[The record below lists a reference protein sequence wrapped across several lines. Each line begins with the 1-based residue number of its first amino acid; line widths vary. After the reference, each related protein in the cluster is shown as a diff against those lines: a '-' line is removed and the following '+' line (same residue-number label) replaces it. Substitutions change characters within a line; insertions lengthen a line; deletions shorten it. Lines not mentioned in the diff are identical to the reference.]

1 MAKILRNFKFS
12 AEIGKITFGYTTYQ
26 IMSGKE
32 KFKRLKPKLDLLN
45 GKLDTYQ
52 LLAAAA
58 LQGGKDRTLA
68 KNNCVTE
75 IVEILNDL
83 GDEVEEMSK
92 TDNLAIAD
100 SSFQQTKEVKS
111 RANKLSV
118 TELPTPTG
126 FQVTN
131 FPKTGVLT
139 ASFPEIEDAILYQ
152 MAYLVNDGTVWIAD
166 IFTALNKD
174 FLISG
179 FTKYDKVKL
188 KMRAISKTGVVSDWS
203 DIVAVGVD

>member
-1 MAKILRNFKFS
+1 MAKVLRSFKFS

-75 IVEILNDL
+75 IVEILYDL

-100 SSFQQTKEVKS
+100 SSFQQAKEVKNRVEVS
-111 RANKLSV
+111 ERIYDAV
-118 TELPTPTG
+118 MG
-126 FQVTN
+126 FE
-131 FPKTGVLT
+131 PIIGH
-139 ASFPEIEDAILYQ
+139 IYYLYEKK
-152 MAYLVNDGTVWIAD
+152 DG
-166 IFTALNKD
+166 
-174 FLISG
+174 
-179 FTKYDKVKL
+179 
-188 KMRAISKTGVVSDWS
+188 S
-203 DIVAVGVD
+203 DILSMVGPSEWGRKFPFNQFLAKVFLLADHTWKVEFFEEENRNDTIDID